1 MTDPLLFALFLGAI
15 VISVWQGL
23 VLFLPVCFGIVLFF
37 LRGLGRGFSG
47 RRLSGFIWDETQ
59 KVLPA
64 TIIFLIIG
72 AVTATWRACGTI
84 TFFIIYGV
92 QIIRPPVFI
101 LVAFLLTA
109 LLSFALGTSFG
120 VAGTAGIILMALAR
134 SGGVSE
140 AITAGAILSGAF
152 FGDRCSNAS
161 SSAIVVAAVTQ
172 TDLMSNLRLTQRSG
186 LVPLAVT
193 ALLYLP
199 LSLTHP
205 IGAVDTGLL
214 SSMRSVFSLSPLVVL
229 PAVVMLVLPLLKVPV
244 RRTMAISVALAL
256 GLMLFAQRMSVAES
270 FLTIV
275 RGYRPEN
282 QALTAILSGGGIL
295 SMVET
300 ILAVLSTSAFA
311 GLLEG
316 IGVLNRAKDLCQAL
330 AGRVGLFPAMIITSI
345 LTAVIFC
352 NQLVAV
358 VMGQQLLCGVYQQRG
373 CSRQEL
379 ALDIE
384 NSAIVLPPLIPWNVA
399 CHVPLTML
407 GGTPAALPYAIF
419 LYMVPLCCLFTKRH
433 YFPHPKKEDAP

>member
-1 MTDPLLFALFLGAI
+1 
-15 VISVWQGL
+15 
-23 VLFLPVCFGIVLFF
+23 
-37 LRGLGRGFSG
+37 
-47 RRLSGFIWDETQ
+47 
-59 KVLPA
+59 
-64 TIIFLIIG
+64 
-72 AVTATWRACGTI
+72 
-84 TFFIIYGV
+84 
-92 QIIRPPVFI
+92 
-101 LVAFLLTA
+101 
-109 LLSFALGTSFG
+109 
-120 VAGTAGIILMALAR
+120 
-134 SGGVSE
+134 
-140 AITAGAILSGAF
+140 
-152 FGDRCSNAS
+152 
-161 SSAIVVAAVTQ
+161 
-172 TDLMSNLRLTQRSG
+172 
-186 LVPLAVT
+186 
-193 ALLYLP
+193 
-199 LSLTHP
+199 
-205 IGAVDTGLL
+205 
-214 SSMRSVFSLSPLVVL
+214 
-229 PAVVMLVLPLLKVPV
+229 MLVLPLLKVPV

-256 GLMLFAQRMSVAES
+256 GLMLFAQHMSVAES